1 VHMANRR
8 WAATHES
15 ETTRREAGDGASR
28 VRDLAGNDGA
38 PLTTR
43 ELAEIIGMSQTFIRN
58 EIRSGELKA
67 VALGRGKKRVFRI
80 SFSEAQRYVR
90 QLGLL

>member
-1 VHMANRR
+1 MMRP
-8 WAATHES
+8 S
-15 ETTRREAGDGASR
+15 ERKPHYSGDSVR
-28 VRDLAGNDGA
+28 IRDLASDNGS

-43 ELAEIIGMSQTFIRN
+43 ELAAITGMSQTFIRN
-58 EIRSGELKA
+58 EIRCGQLAA

-80 SFSEAQRYVR
+80 LFREAQRYVR

>member
-1 VHMANRR
+1 MRVRQIR
-8 WAATHES
+8 DLVE
-15 ETTRREAGDGASR
+15 EAGS
-28 VRDLAGNDGA
+28 

-43 ELAEIIGMSQTFIRN
+43 ELAEITGMSQTFIRN
-58 EIRSGELKA
+58 EIRSGELQA

-80 SFSEAQRYVR
+80 LFAEAQRYVR

>member
-1 VHMANRR
+1 MANRQ
-8 WAATHES
+8 WAVTQRTQLTH
-15 ETTRREAGDGASR
+15 RPAGDG
-28 VRDLAGNDGA
+28 VLRDLGTEKGA

-43 ELAEIIGMSQTFIRN
+43 ELAAITGMSQTFIRN
-58 EIRSGELKA
+58 EIRSGQLSA

-80 SFSEAQRYVR
+80 RFAEAQRYVR

>member
-1 VHMANRR
+1 MANRR
-8 WAATHES
+8 WAVTPES
-15 ETTRREAGDGASR
+15 KITRRGSADAGSR
-28 VRDLAGNDGA
+28 IRDLAGTHGA

-43 ELAEIIGMSQTFIRN
+43 ELAQIIGMSQTFIRN

-67 VALGRGKKRVFRI
+67 VAMGRGKKRVFRI
-80 SFSEAQRYVR
+80 GYSEARRYVR